1 MFGLVTCVY
10 VSHRWAAHRVRVLRG
25 VQLDH
30 AEMEKRL
37 LESRL
42 AAMQAQVEPG
52 FLRQTLEG
60 VERMYETDAR
70 TADRMLQDLIT
81 YLRAAIPKMPGNRS

>member
-1 MFGLVTCVY
+1 M
-10 VSHRWAAHRVRVLRG
+10 RVLRA
-25 VQLDH
+25 VQFHH

-42 AAMQAQVEPG
+42 AAMQAQLEPG
-52 FLRQTLEG
+52 FLRQALER

-81 YLRAAIPKMPGNRS
+81 YLRAAIPKMPAIARNQRCRTGRAPET

>member
-1 MFGLVTCVY
+1 
-10 VSHRWAAHRVRVLRG
+10 
-25 VQLDH
+25 
-30 AEMEKRL
+30 
-37 LESRL
+37 
-42 AAMQAQVEPG
+42 
-52 FLRQTLEG
+52 

>member
-1 MFGLVTCVY
+1 
-10 VSHRWAAHRVRVLRG
+10 
-25 VQLDH
+25 
-30 AEMEKRL
+30 
-37 LESRL
+37 
-42 AAMQAQVEPG
+42 MQAQLEPG
-52 FLRQTLEG
+52 FLRQALER